1 MSPAVSSIPDA
12 SEHST
17 QIDRALVSAFLENIP
32 DYVFFKDLRSRYIA
46 VSKSVVRNFGG
57 ATTRQIIGR
66 TDFDFFSG
74 GHARA
79 TYEDEQYILRT
90 GESILNKVEREI
102 WTNGRITWA
111 LTSRLPLRNDDGVM
125 IGTFGM
131 SRDITR
137 TRELELALE
146 KANRALVDASRAAG
160 MAEVANG
167 VLHNVGN
174 VLNSLNVSASVIAT
188 GLRQSKAA
196 SLVKL
201 AQMLRSQD
209 KNLGTFLTTDPK
221 GKRVPEYLASLALHA
236 SAERTRLIAEVAA
249 LQRNIDHIKEIV
261 SMQQAYATTVA
272 VVEPLDP
279 VALMEDSVRMNAGGL
294 LRHEVIIERDFVPT
308 PAILAEKGKVV
319 QILVNLIRNAK
330 NACDESSQ
338 PERRMTLQIKSG
350 ATSDQVQLVVQDNG
364 VGIPWVNLDRIFGHG
379 FTTRPN
385 GHGFGLHSSANAAKE
400 MKGSLTV
407 HSEGVGKGATFTLE
421 LPSAPAPASP

>member
-1 MSPAVSSIPDA
+1 MSPAVSSLPVE

-32 DYVFFKDLRSRYIA
+32 DYVFFKDLRSRYMA
-46 VSKSVVRNFGG
+46 VSKSVVRNFSG
-57 ATTRQIIGR
+57 ATTRQIIGQ
-66 TDFDFFSG
+66 TDSDFFSG
-74 GHARA
+74 GHAQA
-79 TYEDEQYILRT
+79 TYEDEHYILRT

-102 WTNGRITWA
+102 WTDGRITWA
-111 LTSRLPLRNDDGVM
+111 LTSRMPLRNENGVI
-125 IGTFGM
+125 IGTFGI
-131 SRDITR
+131 SRDITK

-146 KANRALVDASRAAG
+146 KANRELVDASRVAG

-188 GLRQSKAA
+188 GLRRSKAA

-201 AQMLRSQD
+201 AQLLRAQD

-221 GKRVPEYLASLALHA
+221 GKRVPEFLASLARHA
-236 SAERTRLIAEVAA
+236 VAERTRLLEEVAA

-261 SMQQAYATTVA
+261 AMQQAYATTVA

-294 LRHEVIIERDFVPT
+294 LRHEVTIEREFQPT

-330 NACDESSQ
+330 NACDESGQ
-338 PERRMTLQIKSG
+338 PERRMTLRIKPG
-350 ATSDQVQLVVQDNG
+350 ATSDRVQLVVQDNG
-364 VGIPWVNLDRIFGHG
+364 IGIPWLNLDRIFGHG

-385 GHGFGLHSSANAAKE
+385 GHGFGLHSSANAARE
-400 MKGSLTV
+400 MKGALTV
-407 HSEGVGKGATFTLE
+407 HSDGVGKGATFTLE
-421 LPSAPAPASP
+421 LPSAPATPSP